1 MSPHAGTYGL
11 TKFENDKTTFSF
23 TCPAKLFDASF
34 IDSNVSY
41 EDFEV
46 PKNVHAIAIDDS
58 KIQRKILSRFFLFA
72 GIPEDRIHIM
82 GGTAEEIK
90 GFCDWAITFVDEHP
104 DDFVLMI
111 VDENLDVQEEELRTK
126 QLTVSGS
133 GAVAEMRKRL
143 LPDQERRVLS
153 LIRSANDSA
162 SDVAIY
168 NSRAHGYLPK
178 APFKKELVLEVLA
191 PLWLARFPRFEIDC
205 EKKCKRSDSVDDL
218 IVTMDDLMGLIDDID
233 SLSMMSDTEVNH
245 KWPII
250 WEKMH
255 ALKGDLQIMPNKR
268 NGLETA
274 ITLITQMRGPEPPD
288 NFVDIWVNIRS
299 KLLR

>member
-1 MSPHAGTYGL
+1 
-11 TKFENDKTTFSF
+11 
-23 TCPAKLFDASF
+23 
-34 IDSNVSY
+34 
-41 EDFEV
+41 
-46 PKNVHAIAIDDS
+46 
-58 KIQRKILSRFFLFA
+58 
-72 GIPEDRIHIM
+72 M

-205 EKKCKRSDSVDDL
+205 EKKCKRSESVDDL